1 MYCCTRK
8 HIKKNNKKFTFE
20 EENPHF
26 LSKPSFV
33 GQFLCIMCQIRSF
46 WGQLIFDRKK
56 VQTHRSKTLQVNILY
71 IDSLYKDFLIGQ
83 IPMAKQKFIHKTA
96 RERER

>member
-1 MYCCTRK
+1 
-8 HIKKNNKKFTFE
+8 
-20 EENPHF
+20 
-26 LSKPSFV
+26 
-33 GQFLCIMCQIRSF
+33 MCQIRSF

-56 VQTHRSKTLQVNILY
+56 LRMTLQVNILY